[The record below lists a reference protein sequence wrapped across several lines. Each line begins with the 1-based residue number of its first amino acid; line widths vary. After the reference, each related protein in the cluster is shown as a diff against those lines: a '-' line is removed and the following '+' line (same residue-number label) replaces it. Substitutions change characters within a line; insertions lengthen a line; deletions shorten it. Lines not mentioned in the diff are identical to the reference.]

1 MNNND
6 LDFHLR
12 DLSFLLAA
20 LKNMLKKIELS
31 KTNRVTMEANWT
43 ESNYSHV
50 RGIRQIPFLNYH
62 IARGNNDYDNTS

>member
-12 DLSFLLAA
+12 DLLFLLAA

-31 KTNRVTMEANWT
+31 KTNRVTMEAN
-43 ESNYSHV
+43 
-50 RGIRQIPFLNYH
+50 
-62 IARGNNDYDNTS
+62 